1 MARYCLE
8 EGSEFGVALI
18 REGPEIGDEV
28 AETHAVGTTAEIAD
42 FRDAGDHISVLAIGR
57 KRFRTVQVFDDG
69 PYPEAE
75 VELLSEQE
83 GAGVSPEFVADIRS
97 LFADEIDLILQLLG
111 FEGVELE
118 IPAQADKLSYMIA
131 AHLRVPLQ
139 AKQELLE
146 TDRCGQRLAR
156 ELELVQKERQEY
168 RVLLAAR
175 EHFDQHAA
183 KGGTEQVFSDN

>member
-1 MARYCLE
+1 MAQYCLE
-8 EGSEFGVALI
+8 EGSEFGVVLI

-28 AETHAVGTTAEIAD
+28 AKTHAVGTTAEIAD
-42 FRDAGDHISVLAIGR
+42 FRDAGDHILVLAIGR
-57 KRFRTVQVFDDG
+57 KRFRIVQVFDDG

-83 GAGVSPEFVADIRS
+83 GAGVSPEVVADIRS
-97 LFADEIDLILQLLG
+97 LFADEVDLILQLLG

-131 AHLRVPLQ
+131 AHLRIPLQ

-168 RVLLAAR
+168 RLLLAAR
-175 EHFDQHAA
+175 EHFDWDTA
-183 KGGTEQVFSDN
+183 GDGLEQIFSDN